1 MLPERLSTDL
11 TSLNEGQ
18 ERLAI
23 VVEML
28 VAADGNIEAED
39 VYRARVFNHAKLAY
53 NSVAAWLEGEVPC
66 HQALPRRWP

>member
-28 VAADGNIEAED
+28 VDADGNIKAED

-53 NSVAAWLEGEVPC
+53 NSVQHGWRERSRATKPC
-66 HQALPRRWP
+66 LGRWP